1 MKSVTKS
8 REEKLKD
15 TALEIASMIQT
26 NLLAAI
32 SGSETAPN
40 FVCTRT
46 NKRKFC
52 QLRGQTPGP
61 YRTEKS

>member
-32 SGSETAPN
+32 SGSET
-40 FVCTRT
+40 TRDSV
-46 NKRKFC
+46 
-52 QLRGQTPGP
+52 
-61 YRTEKS
+61 YSRTTRENSIS

>member
-1 MKSVTKS
+1 MKSVTKR

-32 SGSETAPN
+32 SGSETAPDS
-40 FVCTRT
+40 VYTRT

-61 YRTEKS
+61 